1 MPLFRME
8 GLKASEAE
16 SHSTISPQVI
26 PPGRSLGMDEAIFEE
41 VRTLVAEQ
49 LGVDRSVVTA
59 NASFED
65 DLRADSLTL
74 VELLMALEEK
84 FELPDIPEEEA
95 DKIKTVADVVSYVE
109 VKKSSD

>member
-1 MPLFRME
+1 
-8 GLKASEAE
+8 
-16 SHSTISPQVI
+16 
-26 PPGRSLGMDEAIFEE
+26 MDEAILEE

-49 LGVDRSVVTA
+49 LGVDKSIVTA
-59 NASFED
+59 NASFEE

-95 DKIKTVADVVSYVE
+95 DKIKTVADVVNYVQA
-109 VKKSSD
+109 KKAAT

>member
-1 MPLFRME
+1 
-8 GLKASEAE
+8 
-16 SHSTISPQVI
+16 
-26 PPGRSLGMDEAIFEE
+26 MDEAIFEQ

-49 LGVDRSVVTA
+49 LGVDASVVTA

-95 DKIKTVADVVSYVE
+95 DKIKTVADVVEYVE
-109 VKKSSD
+109 AKKGTD

>member
-1 MPLFRME
+1 
-8 GLKASEAE
+8 
-16 SHSTISPQVI
+16 
-26 PPGRSLGMDEAIFEE
+26 MDEVIFEE

-49 LGVDRSVVTA
+49 LGVDKSIVTA

-95 DKIKTVADVVSYVE
+95 DKIKTVADVVNYVQA
-109 VKKSSD
+109 KKAAK

>member
-1 MPLFRME
+1 
-8 GLKASEAE
+8 
-16 SHSTISPQVI
+16 
-26 PPGRSLGMDEAIFEE
+26 MDEAIFEE

-49 LGVDRSVVTA
+49 LGVDKSVVTV

-84 FELPDIPEEEA
+84 FELPDIPEDEA

-109 VKKSSD
+109 AKKSSD

>member
-1 MPLFRME
+1 
-8 GLKASEAE
+8 
-16 SHSTISPQVI
+16 
-26 PPGRSLGMDEAIFEE
+26 MDEAILEE

-49 LGVDRSVVTA
+49 LGVDKSVVTA
-59 NASFED
+59 TASFEE

-95 DKIKTVADVVSYVE
+95 DNIKTIADVVNYVE
-109 VKKSSD
+109 ARKTSE

>member
-1 MPLFRME
+1 
-8 GLKASEAE
+8 
-16 SHSTISPQVI
+16 
-26 PPGRSLGMDEAIFEE
+26 MDQAIFEE

-49 LGVDRSVVTA
+49 LGVDKSVVTA

-109 VKKSSD
+109 AKKSSD

>member
-1 MPLFRME
+1 
-8 GLKASEAE
+8 
-16 SHSTISPQVI
+16 
-26 PPGRSLGMDEAIFEE
+26 MDEAIFEE

-49 LGVDRSVVTA
+49 LGVDKSVVTA
-59 NASFED
+59 NASFEE

-95 DKIKTVADVVSYVE
+95 DKIKTVADVVDYVQAN
-109 VKKSSD
+109 KDSG

>member
-1 MPLFRME
+1 MN
-8 GLKASEAE
+8 
-16 SHSTISPQVI
+16 
-26 PPGRSLGMDEAIFEE
+26 EAIMEE

-49 LGVDRSVVTA
+49 LSVDKSAVTP

-84 FELPDIPEEEA
+84 FDLPDIPEEEA
-95 DKIKTVADVVSYVE
+95 DKIKTVADVVEYVE
-109 VKKSSD
+109 SKKGAA

>member
-1 MPLFRME
+1 
-8 GLKASEAE
+8 
-16 SHSTISPQVI
+16 
-26 PPGRSLGMDEAIFEE
+26 MDEVILEE

-49 LGVDRSVVTA
+49 LGVDKSIVTA
-59 NASFED
+59 NASFEE

-95 DKIKTVADVVSYVE
+95 DKIKTVADVVNYVQA
-109 VKKSSD
+109 KKAAT

>member
-1 MPLFRME
+1 
-8 GLKASEAE
+8 
-16 SHSTISPQVI
+16 
-26 PPGRSLGMDEAIFEE
+26 MDEAILEE

-49 LGVDRSVVTA
+49 LGVDKSVVTP

-95 DKIKTVADVVSYVE
+95 DKIKTVADVVTYVE
-109 VKKSSD
+109 AKKSSD

>member
-1 MPLFRME
+1 
-8 GLKASEAE
+8 
-16 SHSTISPQVI
+16 
-26 PPGRSLGMDEAIFEE
+26 MDEAILEE

-49 LGVDRSVVTA
+49 LGVDKSIVTT
-59 NASFED
+59 NASFEE

-95 DKIKTVADVVSYVE
+95 DKIKTVADVVNYVQA
-109 VKKSSD
+109 KKAAK

>member
-1 MPLFRME
+1 
-8 GLKASEAE
+8 
-16 SHSTISPQVI
+16 
-26 PPGRSLGMDEAIFEE
+26 MDDAIFEE

-49 LGVDRSVVTA
+49 LGVDRSIVNA
-59 NASFED
+59 NSSFED

-84 FELPDIPEEEA
+84 FELPDIPEDEA

-109 VKKSSD
+109 AKKNGNQ

>member
-1 MPLFRME
+1 
-8 GLKASEAE
+8 
-16 SHSTISPQVI
+16 
-26 PPGRSLGMDEAIFEE
+26 MDEAIFEE

-49 LGVDRSVVTA
+49 LGVDTSVVTA

-84 FELPDIPEEEA
+84 FELPDIPEDEA
-95 DKIKTVADVVSYVE
+95 DKIKTVADVVNYVE
-109 VKKSSD
+109 AKKNSD

>member
-1 MPLFRME
+1 
-8 GLKASEAE
+8 
-16 SHSTISPQVI
+16 
-26 PPGRSLGMDEAIFEE
+26 MDEAILEE

-49 LGVDRSVVTA
+49 LGVDKSIVTA
-59 NASFED
+59 NASFEE

-95 DKIKTVADVVSYVE
+95 DKIKTVADVVNYVQA
-109 VKKSSD
+109 KKAAK

>member
-1 MPLFRME
+1 
-8 GLKASEAE
+8 
-16 SHSTISPQVI
+16 
-26 PPGRSLGMDEAIFEE
+26 MDEAIFEE

-49 LGVDRSVVTA
+49 LGVDRSAVTA
-59 NASFED
+59 NASFEE

-95 DKIKTVADVVSYVE
+95 EKIKTVGDVVRHVE
-109 VKKSSD
+109 AHKDAS